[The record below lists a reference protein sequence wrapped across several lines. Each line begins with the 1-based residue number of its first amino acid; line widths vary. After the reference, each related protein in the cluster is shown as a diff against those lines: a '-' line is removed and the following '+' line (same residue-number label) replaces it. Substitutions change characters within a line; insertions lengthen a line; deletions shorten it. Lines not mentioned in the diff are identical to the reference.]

1 MYKYIITCV
10 LDYGTKVKREIT
22 EKNQTE
28 ALRAFFESIPKDY
41 IGESYS
47 IIIEFVEK
55 IT

>member
-10 LDYGTKVKREIT
+10 LDYGTKVKREVT

-28 ALRAFFESIPKDY
+28 ALRVFFESLPK
-41 IGESYS
+41 GCMEESYS

-55 IT
+55 IS